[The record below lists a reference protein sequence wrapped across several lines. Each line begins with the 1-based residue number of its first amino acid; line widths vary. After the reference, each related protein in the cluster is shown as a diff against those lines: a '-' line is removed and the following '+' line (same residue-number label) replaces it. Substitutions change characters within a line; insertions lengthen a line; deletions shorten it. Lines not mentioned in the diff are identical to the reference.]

1 MLHNYLENAHK
12 FIFCY
17 LLFCCFF
24 LFSFHTPPHV
34 SVCVC
39 VHINAYICI
48 IHMHI
53 YTPKRRIQ
61 ELGRGRVGT
70 CCGRAGILGSRTIRS
85 PRYSPEER
93 GLVVVEVGHKICF

>member
-17 LLFCCFF
+17 LLFCFLF

-39 VHINAYICI
+39 VHISAYICI
-48 IHMHI
+48 IHMQI
-53 YTPKRRIQ
+53 YTPKRRRQ
-61 ELGRGRVGT
+61 ELGRGRVGI
-70 CCGRAGILGSRTIRS
+70 CCGLWGYSAHGRS
-85 PRYSPEER
+85 DPRDNRRRR
-93 GLVVVEVGHKICF
+93 GLVLVVGHKICF

>member
-17 LLFCCFF
+17 LLFCFLF

-39 VHINAYICI
+39 AYICI
-48 IHMHI
+48 HMYNTYADIHA
-53 YTPKRRIQ
+53 Q
-61 ELGRGRVGT
+61 E
-70 CCGRAGILGSRTIRS
+70 
-85 PRYSPEER
+85 EETGAR
-93 GLVVVEVGHKICF
+93 QG